1 MTHEGIYATSE
12 ECIHKLGKF
21 YNSTDVNEARIN
33 ELMVQ
38 VEGVINDAGRKVF
51 ATDSAAFAALSSD
64 VRGILSLVSSN
75 YVGIS
80 GIAYDMSA
88 FPLRAEAEDAI
99 NVLRDGMLLGLSILK
114 DKKVQVF
121 LEKAT

>member
-1 MTHEGIYATSE
+1 MAHEGIYATSA

-21 YNSTDVNEARIN
+21 YNSTDIVEARIN

-38 VEGVINDAGRKVF
+38 AEGVINDAGRKVF
-51 ATDSAAFAALSSD
+51 ATDSTAFSALSSD
-64 VRGILSLVSSN
+64 VRGILSLISSN
-75 YVGIS
+75 YVGMS
-80 GIAYDMSA
+80 GITYDMSA
-88 FPLRAEAEDAI
+88 FPTIRAGEDAV

-114 DKKVQVF
+114 DKKVQTF

>member
-1 MTHEGIYATSE
+1 MGHEGIYATST
-12 ECIHKLGKF
+12 ECIHKLGRF
-21 YNSTDVNEARIN
+21 YNATDVDEARIN

-38 VEGVINDAGRKVF
+38 AEGVINDAGRKVF
-51 ATDSAAFAALSSD
+51 ATDAAAFTALSSD
-64 VRGILSLVSSN
+64 VRGILSLISSN
-75 YVGIS
+75 YVGMS

-88 FPLRAEAEDAI
+88 FPTRTQAEDVI

-114 DKKVQVF
+114 DKKVQTF

>member
-1 MTHEGIYATSE
+1 MAHEGIYATSA

-21 YNSTDVNEARIN
+21 YNSTDVIEARIN

-38 VEGVINDAGRKVF
+38 AEGVINDAGRKVF
-51 ATDSAAFAALSSD
+51 ATDSTAFSALSSD

-75 YVGIS
+75 YVGMS

-88 FPLRAEAEDAI
+88 FPTRTEAEDAI
-99 NVLRDGMLLGLSILK
+99 NVLRDGLLLGLSILK
-114 DKKVQVF
+114 DKKVQKF
-121 LEKAT
+121 LENAP